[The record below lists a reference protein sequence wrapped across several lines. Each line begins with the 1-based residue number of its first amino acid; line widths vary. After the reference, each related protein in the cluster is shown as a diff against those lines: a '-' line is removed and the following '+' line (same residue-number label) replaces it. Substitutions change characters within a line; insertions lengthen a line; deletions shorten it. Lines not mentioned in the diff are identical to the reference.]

1 MLCILFG
8 CNEFALISCFFIY
21 NIHPNIIYIN
31 LQVLH
36 FTADHLHL
44 VRIKCSRTKP
54 AETPSPAE
62 KVSLVHVPQYIN
74 LLVRP

>member
-36 FTADHLHL
+36 FAADHAPPSCK
-44 VRIKCSRTKP
+44 KCSRTIP
-54 AETPSPAE
+54 AETPTPAE